1 MLSSKNYYVHS
12 YKMTKLSQPF
22 LKMEL
27 GYKSGPLNPQSGGDS
42 VPKNFVFFIP
52 TLPVKHGE
60 FIPIT
65 KK

>member
-1 MLSSKNYYVHS
+1 
-12 YKMTKLSQPF
+12 MTKLSQPF